1 MRIKCCII
9 RKSLFCGWQLANQNR
24 NRLLRLGSQNIL
36 RTFRRLIQSP
46 SKSYLETAAAFQKCR
61 WWALWQMAHANKIQR
76 NRKHSFWC
84 VRLPRHNTTPV
95 VSKCSKLRF
104 DADTDIAE
112 RTIMITLKLE
122 TWRPAVGREK
132 ESRIVSLSLPL
143 PRALLSASALWGEE
157 IVDGDEA
164 RGDNLFQCQLELLL
178 NVLAELCVQTWDV
191 FGRFSLSLSLCLSF
205 FFFFL
210 LEQPKGWALTHLLSG
225 PTHNDE
231 RNLDFISSSG
241 PKHFQRGG
249 DWCRCFPPKHPCW
262 GWEVIR
268 RQCVTKK
275 PH

>member
-1 MRIKCCII
+1 MRIKCRII

-95 VSKCSKLRF
+95 VSKCSKLKF

-191 FGRFSLSLSLCLSF
+191 FGRFSLSLSVSPF
-205 FFFFL
+205 FFFTGAAEGLSSDSSRVRAHTQWWTQSGLHFL
-210 LEQPKGWALTHLLSG
+210 LRSETF
-225 PTHNDE
+225 PTW
-231 RNLDFISSSG
+231 RWLMSL
-241 PKHFQRGG
+241 
-249 DWCRCFPPKHPCW
+249 FPPQTSLLRVGGNQEAVCH
-262 GWEVIR
+262 
-268 RQCVTKK
+268 
-275 PH
+275 